1 MMQDKKRT
9 VSMFMVL
16 AMMFCLLT
24 AEPFNSLAD
33 EMPAQGTIYS
43 GPGTEHSVVETVD
56 GDADLQVYGEI
67 DNWYIVYNSET
78 GNVGC
83 IARDN
88 VSEETVA
95 ISDTSVNSILTY
107 TNKEREN
114 AGLTPVTLDKDLCAA
129 ASTKAADMVKNNYFS
144 HHSEILGSPFEML
157 KKCGVIFT
165 KAAENLAG
173 NTTAEGAFYSWM
185 NSSAQ
190 RDNILCADYTR
201 VGIGI
206 SNSPV
211 YGQIFVQVFAN

>member
-9 VSMFMVL
+9 ISMFMVL
-16 AMMFCLLT
+16 VMMFCVIT
-24 AEPFNSLAD
+24 AEPFGTMAD
-33 EMPAQGTIYS
+33 EMPAQGIMYS
-43 GPGTEHSVVETVD
+43 GPGTDYSVVETVE
-56 GDADLQVYGEI
+56 GNADLQVYGEI

-83 IARDN
+83 MSGDEI
-88 VSEETVA
+88 SEETVVA
-95 ISDTSVNSILTY
+95 SDTSVDSIFTY

-114 AGLTPVTLDKDLCAA
+114 AGLTALTLDKDLCAA
-129 ASTKAADMVKNNYFS
+129 AAQKAADMVENNYFS

-157 KKCGVIFT
+157 KKCGVVFT

-185 NSSAQ
+185 NSEAQ

-201 VGIGI
+201 MGIGI
-206 SNSPV
+206 CNSPV

>member
-16 AMMFCLLT
+16 AMMFCLFT
-24 AEPFNSLAD
+24 AEPFNTLAD
-33 EMPAQGTIYS
+33 EMPVQGTIYS

-83 IARDN
+83 IARSD
-88 VSEETVA
+88 VSEETVTSA
-95 ISDTSVNSILTY
+95 DTAVDSMLTY

-114 AGLTPVTLDKDLCAA
+114 AGLEPLTLDSDLCAA
-129 ASTKAADMVKNNYFS
+129 ATAKADDMVKNNYFS
-144 HHSEILGSPFEML
+144 HYSEVLGSPFEML
-157 KKCGVIFT
+157 KKYGVVFT

-173 NTTAEGAFYSWM
+173 NTTTEGAFYSWM
-185 NSSAQ
+185 NSEAQ
-190 RDNILCADYTR
+190 RDNILSGDYTR
-201 VGIGI
+201 IGIGV

-211 YGQIFVQVFAN
+211 YGQIFVQVFSN